1 MGKPW
6 ERVHPQSYPLEEKHR
21 LIYQLGQRVV
31 TDVIKFPNG
40 MVAVCDQFGEQIPEL
55 QGPYEKVITKIR
67 WVYSGPIQGE

>member
-31 TDVIKFPNG
+31 TDVIKFPQRHG
-40 MVAVCDQFGEQIPEL
+40 RGL
-55 QGPYEKVITKIR
+55 
-67 WVYSGPIQGE
+67 